1 MKLFTAMAA
10 AVGILT
16 ATHAFAEDTPAKGD
30 PAKAQQIVNTVC
42 VACHG
47 ADGNSVIPV
56 NPKLAGQHE
65 AYLLKQLK
73 DFKSGARNNP
83 VMMGMVASLTPED
96 MLNLAAYFSSQK
108 NNGGKPADPKQVEL
122 GQQIYRG
129 GVMKTGVPA
138 CAGCH
143 SPNGAGIPAQFP
155 RLAGQNAD
163 YVVNQLKAF
172 RDETRAN
179 DPAKM
184 MREVAVKMTDKEI
197 TAVAGYIAALK

>member
-16 ATHAFAEDTPAKGD
+16 AATAFADTPAKGD

-47 ADGNSVIPV
+47 ADGNSVITT

-73 DFKSGARNNP
+73 DFKSGARKNP
-83 VMMGMVASLTPED
+83 VMSGMVATLTPED

-108 NNGGKPADPKQVEL
+108 NSGGKGADPKQVEL
-122 GQQIYRG
+122 GQKIYRG
-129 GVMKTGVPA
+129 GVMKSGVPA

-143 SPNGAGIPAQFP
+143 SPNGAGIPDQFP
-155 RLAGQNAD
+155 RLAGQHAD
-163 YVVNQLKAF
+163 YIATQLKAF
-172 RDETRAN
+172 RNEERAN

-184 MREVAVKMTDKEI
+184 MREVSVKMTDKEI
-197 TAVAGYIAALK
+197 AAVAEYIAALK

>member
-16 ATHAFAEDTPAKGD
+16 AATAFAETPVKGD

-47 ADGNSVIPV
+47 ADGNSVAPA

-65 AYLLKQLK
+65 AYLLKQLH
-73 DFKSGARNNP
+73 DFKSGARMNP
-83 VMMGMVASLTPED
+83 VMAGMVASLTPED
-96 MLNLAAYFSSQK
+96 MANLAAYFSGQK
-108 NNGGKPADPKQVEL
+108 NNGGKPADPQKVEL
-122 GQQIYRG
+122 GQKIYRG
-129 GVMKTGVPA
+129 GVMKSGVPA

-143 SPNGAGIPAQFP
+143 GPTGAGIPVQFP
-155 RLAGQNAD
+155 RLAGQHAE
-163 YVVNQLKAF
+163 YIATQLKAF
-172 RDETRAN
+172 RNEERAN

-197 TAVAGYIAALK
+197 AAVSEYIAAMK